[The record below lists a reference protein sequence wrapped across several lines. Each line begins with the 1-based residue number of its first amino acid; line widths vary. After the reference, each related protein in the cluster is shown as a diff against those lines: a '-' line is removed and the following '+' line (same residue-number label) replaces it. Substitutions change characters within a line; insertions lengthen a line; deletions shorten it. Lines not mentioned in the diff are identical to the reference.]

1 MGQRRGKA
9 YANALWNLFCQF
21 FILYLILFWKIS
33 GTLPAMQNSV
43 KSWPTAII
51 NGLVKNQ
58 TTRFFAQF
66 WSEMP
71 NQFKQSFALL
81 RKNNQ
86 NFHNVTEDLVF
97 VVDIFQKRE
106 LFETFLPL
114 APITTCQFRSLS
126 LLPVLPFTN
135 FSGKVAFV
143 QMPILALKV
152 KWGPKG
158 NFAHKRRILN
168 MYYWRR
174 GKKKKPEWK
183 EKWELCFWEKN
194 VCQKRSHEFYRHLPK
209 LQSKGQNYNETQI
222 VSLQLFNFQKLMKW
236 DQQPFNE
243 REFY

>member
-1 MGQRRGKA
+1 M
-9 YANALWNLFCQF
+9 
-21 FILYLILFWKIS
+21 
-33 GTLPAMQNSV
+33 
-43 KSWPTAII
+43 
-51 NGLVKNQ
+51 
-58 TTRFFAQF
+58 
-66 WSEMP
+66 
-71 NQFKQSFALL
+71 ALL
-81 RKNNQ
+81 KTRPHAFLRNFRAKCQTNSNKVLPYLEKNNQ
-86 NFHNVTEDLVF
+86 NFHIVTADLVF
-97 VVDIFQKRE
+97 GWDIFQKRE
-106 LFETFLPL
+106 LLQAFLPL